1 MKKGLLIG
9 CGSVVGLFILLGACM
24 AALGGESE
32 PNTTPIAQENKADEE
47 KTEENKQKVAKIGD
61 AVKAGDLVFKVL
73 DVETKKV
80 IKDPLGQEYKPGA
93 GQYLILEVE
102 VKNEGKEKITM
113 DASMTKLK
121 DKEGA
126 EYEADVEADVWIN
139 EGGSQVG
146 GFFLEPLNP
155 NATKKAKIAFDV
167 PMEPAESFTFI
178 AQGGFLSGESVA
190 IQLKK

>member
-9 CGSVVGLFILLGACM
+9 CGSVFGLFILLGACM

-167 PMEPAESFTFI
+167 PKKSTESFTFI
-178 AQGGFLSGESVA
+178 AQGGFFSGESVS
-190 IQLKK
+190 IQLRK